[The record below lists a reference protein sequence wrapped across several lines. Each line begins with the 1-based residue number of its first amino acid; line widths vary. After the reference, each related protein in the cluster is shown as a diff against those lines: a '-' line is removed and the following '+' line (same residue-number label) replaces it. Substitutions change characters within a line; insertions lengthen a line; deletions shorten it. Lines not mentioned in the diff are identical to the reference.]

1 MTNIN
6 KKLSKIVILLII
18 IQFIFAIM
26 STYQPV
32 RADGGLGDIISGAD
46 DFLNA
51 GQNTAVQGGM
61 SSTTGDATTTIK
73 TPTNAEI
80 KAIIDNVYNILFP
93 LGVMVTVI
101 IGAVLGIK
109 FMMASV
115 EDKAKIKESLVPY
128 IIGCFVIYG
137 AFGIWKLAI
146 TIFSAI
152 G

>member
-6 KKLSKIVILLII
+6 KKFLKIAILLII

-32 RADGGLGDIISGAD
+32 RADGGLGGIISGAD

-51 GQNTAVQGGM
+51 GKNTAEQGGM

-93 LGVMVTVI
+93 LGVVVTVI